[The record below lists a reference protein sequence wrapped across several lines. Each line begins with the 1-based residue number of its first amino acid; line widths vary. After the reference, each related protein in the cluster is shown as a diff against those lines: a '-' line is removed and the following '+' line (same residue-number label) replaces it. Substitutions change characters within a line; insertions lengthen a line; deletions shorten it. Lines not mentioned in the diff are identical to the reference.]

1 MATVCSNNQ
10 LIVHYRAYFTALHQI
25 NKCKDMHISPQH
37 TLSSATSVFRPG
49 FITAWAFQSHA
60 FASVRAED
68 KEVCCTICLCEIC
81 SLISQFCRILC
92 FCSSPISTISYVHL
106 FTDGLNAAAL
116 PRSRT
121 LTHHHRL
128 WKWVA
133 LSTPLK
139 LTHPH
144 LHLKSITVLFSN
156 LSLKPC
162 TISVRMFISPR
173 VRNRRT

>member
-1 MATVCSNNQ
+1 MHACYLSN
-10 LIVHYRAYFTALHQI
+10 YFSVI
-25 NKCKDMHISPQH
+25 NKYNHNGKSDPL
-37 TLSSATSVFRPG
+37 LS
-49 FITAWAFQSHA
+49 H
-60 FASVRAED
+60 
-68 KEVCCTICLCEIC
+68 
-81 SLISQFCRILC
+81 
-92 FCSSPISTISYVHL
+92 VHL
-106 FTDGLNAAAL
+106 FAVGLNAAAL
-116 PRSRT
+116 LRSRT

-162 TISVRMFISPR
+162 TISVCMFISPR
-173 VRNRRT
+173 ARNRRTKEKERRLIPLLCLFHVLLPGFFESTINTGPPIRLIFFHRPKKIFIKARRLYWMFDLCYSD